1 MKRKA
6 RNKLAS
12 GMAVFGVVLA
22 CLVGTA
28 ISAPKEYPA
37 KPINLLVGTG
47 PGGLIDLGARA
58 WSDEFS
64 KRIGVPLV
72 ISNMAGAGGTLAI
85 ADIAKATP
93 DGYTL
98 LAAGQPPV
106 VIAPALS
113 KLPYQSD
120 RDIVSIGAFGITP
133 VLIVV
138 NANSP
143 FKSIEE
149 LIEHARKNPGKLNC
163 GTAGIGTI
171 AHFDLELIK
180 VHLKIE
186 IEHVP
191 FKGSMP
197 AVTALLGNH
206 VDMLTLTLPA
216 LPGHLKAGRIR
227 ALATTT
233 KIPQFPDI
241 PLFSEKG
248 LGGAGIAT
256 WAGFFAPAGIPKNAH
271 QKLATVFAEVVKD
284 PVVIQ
289 RLDNVGF
296 TPFYLAPEQ
305 HMKLIREELKTMAD
319 IAKKAGIKAEQ

>member
-6 RNKLAS
+6 GRSFASVLVVFAFMLFWSAGPAFPAPGEYPEKPIKL
-12 GMAVFGVVLA
+12 
-22 CLVGTA
+22 LVGTA
-28 ISAPKEYPA
+28 
-37 KPINLLVGTG
+37 

-58 WSDEFS
+58 WSDELS
-64 KRIGVPLV
+64 KKIGVPVV
-72 ISNMAGAGGTLAI
+72 ITNIAGAGGTLAI
-85 ADIAKATP
+85 ADAAKSPP

-113 KLPYQSD
+113 KLSYQSD
-120 RDIVSIGAFGITP
+120 RDIVSIGAFGMTP

-143 FKSIEE
+143 FKTIEE
-149 LIEHARKNPGKLNC
+149 LMDYARKNPGKLNC

-171 AHFDLELIK
+171 AYFDLELIK
-180 VHLKIE
+180 AYGKVQ

-191 FKGSMP
+191 FKGSTP

-227 ALATTT
+227 ALAITT
-233 KIPQFPDI
+233 KTSQFPDI

-248 LGGAGIAT
+248 LSEAGIAT

-271 QKLATVFAEVVKD
+271 QKLATAFAEVVKD
-284 PVVIQ
+284 PAVVQ
-289 RLDNVGF
+289 RLENVGF
-296 TPFYLAPEQ
+296 APFYLGPEE
-305 HMKLIREELKTMAD
+305 HMKLIREELKTMAE
-319 IAKKAGIKAEQ
+319 IAKKAGIKADE